1 MYSRKCPK
9 RYNGF
14 TIIKEDG
21 TVEKSQKRY
30 NGFNI
35 DDEATEVEELPAKK
49 EDPVKKD
56 L

>member
-1 MYSRKCPK
+1 MYSRKFPK

-14 TIIKEDG
+14 TVIKEDG
-21 TVEKSQKRY
+21 TVEKPQMRY
-30 NGFNI
+30 NGFI
-35 DDEATEVEELPAKK
+35 VEEEASKVEEAPSKK